1 MSVHINSAAQFQAS
15 YVTAAAVGSNT
26 INLMHKEVLL
36 TRSTS
41 IITRVPISANL
52 SSLSCDASVPAGDQ
66 VSCVVLAKNASG
78 TAEGGADAASVL
90 GLQVDS
96 MGETLTA
103 GFTFAQTGFFVS
115 VFTPGST
122 GTALVTAN
130 LFGTTTV
137 NPVPV
142 SVAVTAGPMDAST
155 SDLSCDLSIVAGAGG
170 TLSQLSGFS
179 MQASQLHSGSVVPG
193 TVSATSSRIM
203 AVAPAP
209 P

>member
-1 MSVHINSAAQFQAS
+1 M
-15 YVTAAAVGSNT
+15 
-26 INLMHKEVLL
+26 
-36 TRSTS
+36 
-41 IITRVPISANL
+41 
-52 SSLSCDASVPAGDQ
+52 
-66 VSCVVLAKNASG
+66 
-78 TAEGGADAASVL
+78 
-90 GLQVDS
+90 
-96 MGETLTA
+96 
-103 GFTFAQTGFFVS
+103 S

-170 TLSQLSGFS
+170 TVSQLSGFS
-179 MQASQLHSGSVVPG
+179 VQASQLHSGSVVPG